1 MNRNVLSLDFYG
13 NEIAAVLAAHD
24 EETNTLRLR
33 HALRRP
39 VKAFSGAL
47 VRDMA
52 LAQKELSSVFAEIAG
67 YVSESPALVIGIR
80 GNFLSFKHTSGF
92 KSIESRNRI
101 ITQQEIDA
109 AVQNSVPTSL
119 SESLEV
125 VDILPISYTIDGNV
139 GITNPKGMAGFTLE
153 AETFISYALVT
164 HLNNLNNVLSECGC
178 NAYQLMPTCVA
189 LGESLLKPEEKQAG
203 VLLLDIGET
212 ATSALMYHRGALV
225 DAWELSIGRNTLH
238 EEVAELL
245 QNDLETTKEIL
256 QDYEMESD
264 EIMDE
269 VIEDA
274 NIKLLEK
281 LKKELVQSSLSYLR
295 YPSSQLVLCGA
306 VANKELL
313 KLCKKVLGVRK
324 TRLGNFEELISD
336 CDATHPAY
344 AGALSLLTHA
354 QERENNQLGV
364 SQTKEPGLLDGL
376 LSKLGLGQL
385 F

>member
-1 MNRNVLSLDFYG
+1 MNRNILSLDFYG
-13 NEIAAVLAAHD
+13 NEIAAVIAAQD

-47 VRDMA
+47 VRDMVS
-52 LAQKELSSVFAEIAG
+52 AQEELTSIFTEIAE
-67 YVSESPALVIGIR
+67 YVSESPALGVGVR

-101 ITQQEIDA
+101 ITQPEIDA
-109 AVQNSVPTSL
+109 AIRNSVPVTL
-119 SESLEV
+119 SDTLEV
-125 VDILPISYTIDGNV
+125 VDILPLSYTIDGNV
-139 GITNPKGMAGFTLE
+139 GITNPKGMSGFTLE

-164 HLNNLNNVLSECGC
+164 HLNNLNNVLTQSGC

-189 LGESLLKPEEKQAG
+189 LGETILKAEEKQAG
-203 VLLLDIGET
+203 VLLLDLGEA
-212 ATSALMYHRGALV
+212 ATSALMYHKGALV
-225 DAWELSIGRNTLH
+225 DAWELPIGRHTLH
-238 EEVAELL
+238 EAVAELL

-256 QDYEMESD
+256 QDYEPGSD

-269 VIEDA
+269 VLEDA
-274 NIKLLEK
+274 GIKLLEK

-295 YPSSQLVLCGA
+295 TPASQLVLCGA
-306 VANKELL
+306 VADKNLL
-313 KLCKKVLGVRK
+313 KLCKKVLGTRK
-324 TRLGNFEELISD
+324 TRLGIFEDLIDD
-336 CDATHPAY
+336 CNATHPAY

-354 QERENNQLGV
+354 LERENNEQGV

>member
-47 VRDMA
+47 VRDIA

-119 SESLEV
+119 SETLEV

-225 DAWELSIGRNTLH
+225 DAWEL
-238 EEVAELL
+238 

-336 CDATHPAY
+336 CDATHPAF

-364 SQTKEPGLLDGL
+364 SQAKEPGLLDGL

>member
-13 NEIAAVLAAHD
+13 NEIAAVLAMQD

-80 GNFLSFKHTSGF
+80 GNFLSFKHTCGF

-101 ITQQEIDA
+101 ITQSEIDA
-109 AVQNSVPTSL
+109 AIRNSVPTSL
-119 SESLEV
+119 SDTLEV

-164 HLNNLNNVLSECGC
+164 HLNNLNNVLSDSGC

-189 LGESLLKPEEKQAG
+189 LGESLLKQEEKQAG

-225 DAWELSIGRNTLH
+225 DAWELPIGRNTLY
-238 EEVAELL
+238 EAVAELL
-245 QNDLETTKEIL
+245 QNDLETAKEIL
-256 QDYEMESD
+256 QDYEAGSD

-269 VIEDA
+269 VLEDA

-295 YPSSQLVLCGA
+295 YPPSQLVLCGA
-306 VANKELL
+306 VADKELL
-313 KLCKKVLGVRK
+313 KLCKKVLGARK
-324 TRLGNFEELISD
+324 TRLGNFEDLISD
-336 CDATHPAY
+336 CDTTHSAY

-364 SQTKEPGLLDGL
+364 SQAKEPGILDGL